1 MNDFEKNLNDLLVDV
16 FNFILKYEETSI
28 KTISDEPVTVSE
40 AHMLEAIA
48 KNGGCSTVSD
58 ISTLLNISM
67 PTATVAVKKLERKGF
82 VSKVPCPEDGRRF
95 IITLT
100 ALGQK
105 VDKAHKIFHKKMVRN
120 ISNSFEEN
128 EKEVLLSSIKKLSD
142 FFKEKV
148 EEKK

>member
-1 MNDFEKNLNDLLVDV
+1 MNDFEKNLNDLLVDT
-16 FNFILKYEETSI
+16 FNFILKYEETSL
-28 KTISDEPVTVSE
+28 KKISNAPVTVSE
-40 AHMLEAIA
+40 VHMLEAIA
-48 KNGGCSTVSD
+48 KTGGSSTVSD

-82 VSKVPCPEDGRRF
+82 VSKVPCTEDGRRF

-100 ALGQK
+100 ELGQK

-120 ISNSFEEN
+120 ISNGFEEN
-128 EKEVLLSSIKKLSD
+128 EKELLLSSIKKLSD

-148 EEKK
+148 EKK